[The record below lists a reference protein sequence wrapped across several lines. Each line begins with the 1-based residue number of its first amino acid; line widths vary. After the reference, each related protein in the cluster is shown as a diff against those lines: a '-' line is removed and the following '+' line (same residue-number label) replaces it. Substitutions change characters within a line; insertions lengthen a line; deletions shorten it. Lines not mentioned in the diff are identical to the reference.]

1 MTKNKMTIRQQ
12 LEKYLNGE
20 KFECHNFYDWFCRK
34 TSLEKKSNNLFK
46 KLNSISKSSKFDI
59 DKTYSYF
66 KNNCMFNSPNFDEIV
81 IGNIE
86 SGVSIY
92 NISCRYG
99 KYELYGNENN
109 FNYPLVNGKWSDIKE
124 FFN

>member
-1 MTKNKMTIRQQ
+1 MKNKMTIRQQ
-12 LEKYLNGE
+12 LEKHLNGE
-20 KFECHNFYDWFCRK
+20 KFECHNFYDWFCIE

-59 DKTYSYF
+59 DKTHSYF
-66 KNNCMFNSPNFDEIV
+66 KNNCMFSGQNFNEIV
-81 IGNIE
+81 ICNIE

-92 NISCRYG
+92 RIACYIGR
-99 KYELYGNENN
+99 YELYGNENN
-109 FNYPLVNGKWSDIKE
+109 FNYPLGEGKWNDIKE